1 MGNEIILKYSNPFC
15 ISLYFVSLVTVVLD
29 ITGLYSM
36 YKSYKKFC
44 FEQYVLFSGLF
55 ELCLI
60 VFHIF
65 LPDDILLNLIQT
77 IQILQPLYITQ
88 KFMVVYVYLS
98 YKDEDNDEKI
108 QLEIENK
115 INKYNYYVKAVS
127 IIIVLFLIIF
137 AIIEI
142 SGKVEDFID
151 DCLFYAHDLLC
162 VIICIVLYI
171 FSLKINKKIIN
182 EKLNET
188 IEENCTQDLIEEV
201 ERDIKKGNEFYLIT
215 RKKQIFFISISYLII
230 NALEFIISIIELT
243 ITIIFNPKK
252 YGEREKK
259 TITQK
264 VLDIYEFTTDYACL
278 INTIC
283 NYFTFYFIIRKSIK
297 LEYKPH
303 RKSQVLKI
311 EDINNN
317 SISLIDQSKATDAE
331 IYLNED

>member
-1 MGNEIILKYSNPFC
+1 MYCII
-15 ISLYFVSLVTVVLD
+15 YFFV
-29 ITGLYSM
+29 
-36 YKSYKKFC
+36 
-44 FEQYVLFSGLF
+44 
-55 ELCLI
+55 
-60 VFHIF
+60 
-65 LPDDILLNLIQT
+65 
-77 IQILQPLYITQ
+77 
-88 KFMVVYVYLS
+88 
-98 YKDEDNDEKI
+98 
-108 QLEIENK
+108 ENK
-115 INKYNYYVKAVS
+115 Q
-127 IIIVLFLIIF
+127 
-137 AIIEI
+137 
-142 SGKVEDFID
+142 
-151 DCLFYAHDLLC
+151 
-162 VIICIVLYI
+162 
-171 FSLKINKKIIN
+171 
-182 EKLNET
+182 LNET

>member
-88 KFMVVYVYLS
+88 KFMVIYVHLS
-98 YKDEDNDEKI
+98 YKDKENNANTQI
-108 QLEIENK
+108 EIENK
-115 INKYNYYVKAVS
+115 ITKYNYYIKIVS
-127 IIIVLFLIIF
+127 IALVLLIISF
-137 AIIEI
+137 VLIEI
-142 SGKVEDFID
+142 FDPFEDAID
-151 DCLFYAHDLLC
+151 DYLFYSHDALC
-162 VIICIVLYI
+162 LIICIILFV
-171 FSLKINKKIIN
+171 FSMKIQKLIN
-182 EKLNET
+182 SKLNEKNT
-188 IEENCTQDLIEEV
+188 ENDPQNIIDETYRKITEENEY
-201 ERDIKKGNEFYLIT
+201 YLIT
-215 RKKQIFFISISYLII
+215 RKKQIFLISICYLII
-230 NALEFIISIIELT
+230 NGLECIISAIELT
-243 ITIIFNPKK
+243 ITLIFNPKN
-252 YGEREKK
+252 YGTRPKK
-259 TITQK
+259 RIWEK

-331 IYLNED
+331 NYLNED